1 MKKSPPRQTP
11 SGLNGVYHFA
21 IHTAGPVF
29 CQRQT
34 YGQSATPVRQSDEAS
49 IQMNFPC
56 QGQWWL
62 PGSPDKSVFG
72 PPTFP
77 RRDGAVLSLAD
88 SLSADKSELEHAIIV
103 GQTAAGAY
111 VTLLHAIRTE
121 APLFRLTATYPCS
134 YHATFL
140 ITGAAFD
147 SEADMR
153 FSLWQIRVP
162 EMRTWVGKR

>member
-34 YGQSATPVRQSDEAS
+34 CGQSATPVRQSDEAS
-49 IQMNFPC
+49 IHMNFPC

-72 PPTFP
+72 TLTFKYC
-77 RRDGAVLSLAD
+77 RRSHKRIEGERAEPLLQNCVSHDLSFF
-88 SLSADKSELEHAIIV
+88 
-103 GQTAAGAY
+103 QN
-111 VTLLHAIRTE
+111 
-121 APLFRLTATYPCS
+121 
-134 YHATFL
+134 
-140 ITGAAFD
+140 AAFTPA
-147 SEADMR
+147 SYGTSKGMVNEGLAI
-153 FSLWQIRVP
+153 LCLVATI
-162 EMRTWVGKR
+162 